1 MRVYIEKARGLKIFG
16 ITTCFLLAAQLSD
29 AAPAPKAK
37 QDVPTQ
43 SIMQQIIGP
52 LSRVLPLSF
61 DDQSFEASKNRAAI
75 SKDLKQLMEGAAH
88 LEDHA
93 RRKDKA
99 FDYIAKSLRNDARH
113 AYRRYE
119 RGDFEEAKFAVH
131 NMTENCIACH
141 ESLPE
146 THKVPP
152 ATGFF
157 SALKIDSLHPLEK
170 AHFYVVS
177 RQFDDAMKTYED
189 YFTSGTVPLNS
200 IGLLGSFTDY
210 LKIATNAKGDL
221 ERPKKLVEKIL
232 ARPDLPGHVKNQMT
246 NWLQAIE
253 QLESEKAL
261 TKSDIATAQ
270 KVLTQGREIM
280 EFPRD
285 RNGTVHY
292 VTAAA
297 ILNRYIHDHPEST
310 PEVAEAYYL
319 LGTTES
325 LLSHSY
331 WISREEFDF
340 ETAIRLAPAAPFA
353 EKAYTLLEESYTVG
367 FSGSSGTHIPPDI
380 KSLLAEL
387 RKLIDN
393 AKTQQ
398 KS

>member
-1 MRVYIEKARGLKIFG
+1 MDFSIFRAVRVVGVALS
-16 ITTCFLLAAQLSD
+16 FL
-29 AAPAPKAK
+29 PAWQMSFASPGPKAK
-37 QDVPTQ
+37 EDTPTQ
-43 SIMQQIIGP
+43 GIMQQIIAP

-61 DDQSFEASKNRAAI
+61 DDSSFESAKNRAAV
-75 SKDLKQLMEGAAH
+75 SKDLKQLMESATH

-119 RGDFEEAKFAVH
+119 RGDYEEARFAVH

-157 SALKIDSLHPLEK
+157 AALKIDRLHPLEK

-189 YFTSGTVPLNS
+189 YFTSSNVPLNS

-210 LKIATNAKGDL
+210 LKIATNAKSDL
-221 ERPKKLVEKIL
+221 DRPKKLIEKIL
-232 ARPDLPGHVKNQMT
+232 ARPDLPGHVKSQMSH
-246 NWLQAIE
+246 WLDAMQ
-253 QLESEKAL
+253 QLDSEKAL
-261 TKSDIATAQ
+261 AKTDVAAAHR
-270 KVLTQGREIM
+270 VLAQGREMM

-285 RNGTVHY
+285 RNGTIHY

-297 ILNRYIHDHPEST
+297 ILNRYVHEHVEPT
-310 PEVAEAYYL
+310 PDVAEAYYL
-319 LGTTES
+319 LGVTES

-340 ETAIRLAPAAPFA
+340 ETAIRMAPAAPFA
-353 EKAYTLLEESYTVG
+353 EKAYALLEESYTVG
-367 FSGSSGTHIPPDI
+367 FSGSSGTHIPPDV
-380 KSLLAEL
+380 KALLVEL

-393 AKTQQ
+393 AKSQQ
-398 KS
+398 KT

>member
-1 MRVYIEKARGLKIFG
+1 MISVNGKINIFFGLGAG
-16 ITTCFLLAAQLSD
+16 ILVASKVVV
-29 AAPAPKAK
+29 AAPASQAK

-61 DDQSFEASKNRAAI
+61 DDVSFESPKNRPAI
-75 SKDLKQLMEGAAH
+75 SKDLKQLMDSANH

-93 RRKDKA
+93 KRKDKA

-113 AYRRYE
+113 AFHRFE
-119 RGDFEEAKFAVH
+119 RGDFEESRFAIH

-157 SALKIDSLHPLEK
+157 SALKIDRLHPLEK

-177 RQFDDAMKTYED
+177 RQFDDALKTYED
-189 YFTSGTVPLNS
+189 YFTSGSVPLTS

-221 ERPKKLVEKIL
+221 DRPKKLIEKIL
-232 ARPDLPGHVKNQMT
+232 ARPDLPGHVKSQMT
-246 NWLQAIE
+246 NWLNAII

-261 TKSDIATAQ
+261 TKSDVAAAQ
-270 KVLTQGREIM
+270 KVLSQGREIM

-297 ILNRYIHDHPEST
+297 ILNRYVHDHPEANA
-310 PEVAEAYYL
+310 EVAEAYYL
-319 LGTTES
+319 LGITES
-325 LLSHSY
+325 LLAHSY

-340 ETAIRLAPAAPFA
+340 ETAIRLAPSASFA

-367 FSGSSGTHIPPDI
+367 FSGSSGTHIPPDV
-380 KSLLAEL
+380 KALLAEL
-387 RKLIDN
+387 RKLIDQ
-393 AKTQQ
+393 AKSQQ
-398 KS
+398 KT